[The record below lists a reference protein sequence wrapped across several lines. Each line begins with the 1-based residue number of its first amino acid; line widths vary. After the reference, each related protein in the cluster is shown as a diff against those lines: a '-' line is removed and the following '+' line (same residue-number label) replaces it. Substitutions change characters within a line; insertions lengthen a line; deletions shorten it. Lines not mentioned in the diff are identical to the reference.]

1 MSGFAST
8 KEIIMK
14 KIFITAA
21 TLGLALSLPLT
32 ASAQGRHDE
41 KPHASTK
48 PTATSSQQAR
58 VAATGGRHD
67 SGATTHGVKRPAA
80 QKASTSSEDAGKAQQ

>member
-1 MSGFAST
+1 
-8 KEIIMK
+8 MK
-14 KIFITAA
+14 KLFIITAA
-21 TLGLALSLPLT
+21 TLGLALALPLT

-48 PTATSSQQAR
+48 PVATAPQQAR

-80 QKASTSSEDAGKAQQ
+80 RKAPASPEGSGKEQQ